1 MLDGMSFNLN
11 MSGEMLPEDAEA
23 AARSGRAPRPEIE
36 NVIIIGSG
44 PAGWSAAIY
53 TARANLR
60 PLLITGNELGGQIA
74 LTTEVENFPG
84 FEQIQGPELVER
96 MQKQAERFGTEVL
109 IDYVTEIDVNGPPFT
124 VYTGSGREFK
134 AKGIVV
140 ATGAS
145 PRRLGVPGEDRLIGR
160 GVSYCATCD
169 GFFFRNK
176 DVVVVGGGDSAL
188 QEGLFLTKFA
198 SKVRIVHRR
207 DQLRAGAVLQ
217 RRARENP
224 KIEFVWNTVVESVN
238 GAERVESLM
247 LSDVETGEL
256 TETQTAGVFVYI
268 GHLPNNSLFVGKLAM
283 DEEGYL
289 ITDKLMRTSV
299 PGIFAAGEIQDH
311 RFKQAATSAGQGV
324 AAAMEIE
331 KYLADLEDRTYPGR
345 EETYAEV
352 EMVA

>member
-1 MLDGMSFNLN
+1 MDGLNFNLS
-11 MSGEMLPEDAEA
+11 MGGGDERLPEEEPQTEKL
-23 AARSGRAPRPEIE
+23 PRPEIE

-109 IDYVTEIDVNGPPFT
+109 IDYVTEIDVDGPPFT
-124 VYTGSGREFK
+124 VRTASGLEFK
-134 AKGIVV
+134 TKGIIA

-145 PRRLGVPGEDRLIGR
+145 PRRLNVPGEERLTGR

-169 GFFFRNK
+169 GFFFRNR
-176 DVVVVGGGDSAL
+176 DVMVVGGGDSAL

-207 DQLRAGAVLQ
+207 DVLRAGAVLQ
-217 RRARENP
+217 RRAKENP
-224 KIEFVWNTVVESVN
+224 KIEFVWNTVVESIN
-238 GAERVESLM
+238 GEQKLETVALRNL
-247 LSDVETGEL
+247 ETGEL
-256 TETQTAGVFVYI
+256 TESKTDGLFVYV
-268 GHLPNNSLFVGKLAM
+268 GHLPNNALFEGKLAM

-324 AAAMEIE
+324 AAAMEVE

-345 EETYAEV
+345 QETYTEV
-352 EMVA
+352 EMAA